1 MEAQLSV
8 YFSIYKYIWPN
19 ALKYK
24 VIRSISPATEQVET
38 RVVGPS
44 GIFCHWIIPHH
55 EVFFQGKVGTG
66 DNWQYPIAAKIIEL
80 DNFLS
85 SNFYYFSHVCLQ
97 M

>member
-8 YFSIYKYIWPN
+8 YFSIYTFIWPN

-44 GIFCHWIIPHH
+44 GKFCHWIIPHH
-55 EVFFQGKVGTG
+55 EVFFQGKEGTG
-66 DNWQYPIAAKIIEL
+66 DNWQYPIAAKIIR
-80 DNFLS
+80 
-85 SNFYYFSHVCLQ
+85 V
-97 M
+97 